1 MDRCKRALQGMAIAL
16 VLSIGAAPLA
26 ASAKTRE
33 TPRWTGSC
41 ASAQVAFGAMGDAVP
56 LKPVRPLTFRLPT
69 CEALQ
74 RPLTLQR
81 LDFGVALNDTGFH
94 NV

>member
-33 TPRWTGSC
+33 TPRWTGSW
-41 ASAQVAFGAMGDAVP
+41 ASAQD
-56 LKPVRPLTFRLPT
+56 R
-69 CEALQ
+69 
-74 RPLTLQR
+74 
-81 LDFGVALNDTGFH
+81 
-94 NV
+94 